1 MRDLFFTATL
11 LNFFLVPGMV
21 LTPFFVEDYLM
32 ATSDWYGFIVGGLGL
47 GKVIGFAIAA
57 SLKTSG
63 SVRSKLNITA
73 IILLTIFLTL
83 FGFIRI
89 KQLAALNMLM
99 AGIMGGFFNVNL
111 MTILQQTTP
120 DWIRGRVFAVL
131 TTISGGLMPVATGL
145 TGVIT
150 DLLNQNVPLVLI
162 VGGALS
168 AVSCIILAFSRA
180 FREYMAYEPPAEE
193 EASV

>member
-32 ATSDWYGFIVGGLGL
+32 ATSDWYGFIIGGLGF
-47 GKVIGFAIAA
+47 GNIIGFGIAGGV
-57 SLKTSG
+57 KVSG
-63 SVRSKLNITA
+63 PVRSKMNITA
-73 IILLTIFLTL
+73 IILCTVFLSL
-83 FGFIRI
+83 FGFIRA
-89 KQLAALNMLM
+89 KELAVINMFM
-99 AGIMGGFFNVNL
+99 GGVMGGFYNVNL
-111 MTILQQTTP
+111 LTILQQTTP

-131 TTISGGLMPVATGL
+131 TTISGALNPVGMGM

-162 VGGALS
+162 AGGALS
-168 AVSCIILAFSRA
+168 FFSCVILAFSRA
-180 FREYMAYEPPAEE
+180 FREYMAYEPVPEE
-193 EASV
+193 G